1 MSDSVLF
8 EENNNNNDFQP
19 KISFSKNDI
28 LSLIEKSQL
37 ERDRAISNYSSLK
50 IDYNTLQKDYNSLQT
65 KINSMEIDLKN
76 ATSKSSFSELKLKEN
91 LNKLFSTEK
100 KLTEVTG
107 QKDVL
112 PRTKQI
118 LENQISKYKDVYT
131 DLKSRTNKEISFLKS
146 SLEEAQREKEDL
158 MKENTNIKRELNK
171 NIFKNKLLEKENE
184 TIKSD
189 NDNLM
194 KIIQEHND
202 IVKTSESKL
211 ISFDNTIKEYKNQIN
226 NLNLEIDKLQK
237 ENKLQKEYSDK
248 YKSYFEDKIIMA
260 DNNFEKALDN
270 IRKNFRK
277 KIDIKMNEF
286 NSLKLE
292 YMNTKIERDKF
303 FIDFNMLKDE
313 LNQNNERFQQQY
325 LDLKEEKQKKEI
337 ELNREIGHLTEKVN
351 ILLEENLKL
360 KNKNNDL
367 ENKIDELKA
376 EDDIR
381 EKLEKKNQEINSEVN
396 RINKKNEDLI
406 QENEMLTN
414 KINEL
419 LNNDEN

>member
-8 EENNNNNDFQP
+8 EENNNNNEFQP

-50 IDYNTLQKDYNSLQT
+50 IDYNTLQRDYNSLQT
-65 KINSMEIDLKN
+65 KINAMEIDLKN

-112 PRTKQI
+112 SRTNQI

-131 DLKSRTNKEISFLKS
+131 DLKSRTNKEIAFLKS

>member
-8 EENNNNNDFQP
+8 EENNNNNEFQP

-112 PRTKQI
+112 SRTNQI

-286 NSLKLE
+286 NSLKSE

-303 FIDFNMLKDE
+303 FTDFTMLKDE

-367 ENKIDELKA
+367 KNKIDELKA